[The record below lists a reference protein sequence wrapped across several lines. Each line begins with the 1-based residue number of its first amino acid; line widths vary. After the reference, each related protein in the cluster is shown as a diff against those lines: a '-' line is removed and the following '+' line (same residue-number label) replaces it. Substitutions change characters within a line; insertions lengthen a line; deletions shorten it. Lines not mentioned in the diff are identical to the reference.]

1 MLLSSHDR
9 TLRALCCRRAMHT
22 LFKGFKPQEG
32 GNDDFVP
39 LERTDLNC
47 QTHVQITESALLL
60 MLCLRV
66 PLW

>member
-1 MLLSSHDR
+1 
-9 TLRALCCRRAMHT
+9 MHT

-39 LERTDLNC
+39 LERTDLNR